1 MTGVLKIE
9 FVLINKLFYKMK
21 LKLPILQKSEAIVS
35 IDFIFDLFKKLN
47 MIFIIKIYSK
57 LKVGL
62 K

>member
-1 MTGVLKIE
+1 
-9 FVLINKLFYKMK
+9 MK